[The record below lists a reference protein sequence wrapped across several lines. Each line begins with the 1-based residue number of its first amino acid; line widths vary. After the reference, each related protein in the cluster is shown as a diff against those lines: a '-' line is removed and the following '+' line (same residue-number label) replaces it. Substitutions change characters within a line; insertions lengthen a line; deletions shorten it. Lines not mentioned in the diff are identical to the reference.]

1 MKYNFDEPVKR
12 RGTGSVK
19 WDTLPNDESIPM
31 WVADMD
37 FKTAPVIIDA
47 LRKRVDHG
55 VFGYTYVMPEYYD
68 AIINWFSRKHDWKI
82 SRESIIYIPGVVPA
96 LSAIVK
102 AMVAPGEKV
111 IIQTPVYNC
120 FFSSIRNNGC
130 EISENRL
137 IYANRTYTI
146 DFDDLE
152 AKASDPDAKLLIL
165 CNPQNPG
172 GRVWTREELT
182 KVGEICFRH
191 NVAVLSDEIHCE
203 LTLNGNVYTPFAS
216 ISEEFAQ
223 RSISCVSPSKAF
235 NTAGLQIANI
245 IVENEEW
252 REAVDRAI
260 NINEVCDVNPFGV
273 AGLMAAYNNGE
284 EWLEQL
290 KLYLWENYESLV
302 DFFEKELPEITIT
315 RLEGTYLVW
324 ADCRRLPYTSKE
336 LEELLLSKAGV
347 RVNAGTFYGSAG
359 EGFLR
364 INIACPRSQMLES
377 LKRMKSVLH
386 A

>member
-324 ADCRRLPYTSKE
+324 ADCRQLPYTSKE